1 MTYDTN
7 RIVYWES
14 FSIFINLLQFLESLI
29 LIHIGVR
36 KVPLSGVIV
45 TTNKLQ
51 EPHLIFS
58 ATLVLDKLWE
68 FSSSFSLLSIS
79 KKNSLQLLLLIN
91 SLFCDVF
98 MLFQQKIPF
107 SRWIKFQIGWICLR
121 FTILRRLISTF
132 STETMLPN
140 AKFLLINSIKVSVWC
155 QIVPRS
161 LRKYHNSQN

>member
-1 MTYDTN
+1 M
-7 RIVYWES
+7 RIILN
-14 FSIFINLLQFLESLI
+14 FCQF
-29 LIHIGVR
+29 
-36 KVPLSGVIV
+36 
-45 TTNKLQ
+45 T
-51 EPHLIFS
+51 
-58 ATLVLDKLWE
+58 
-68 FSSSFSLLSIS
+68 SIS
-79 KKNSLQLLLLIN
+79 RIPDSDPYWSTKSPTVRSNCYHQQTTRASPDFQCHFGPRQIVRIFLIIFPLINILKKSLQLLLLIN

-161 LRKYHNSQN
+161 LRKYHNLQN